1 MVFVLDAHYK
11 HIGTFALHFSVS
23 STVQTGI
30 SIFVFAIKAME
41 ILVDVHRE
49 SGYRALAIKAT
60 DTWLFWFYFI
70 HWS

>member
-1 MVFVLDAHYK
+1 MVFVLDAHHK

-49 SGYRALAIKAT
+49 SI
-60 DTWLFWFYFI
+60 FI
-70 HWS
+70 VV